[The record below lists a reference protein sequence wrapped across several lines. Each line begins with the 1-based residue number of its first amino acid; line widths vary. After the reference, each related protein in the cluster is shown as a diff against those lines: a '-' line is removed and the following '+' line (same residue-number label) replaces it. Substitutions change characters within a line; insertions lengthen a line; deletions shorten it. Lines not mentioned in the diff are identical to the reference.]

1 MALQKQLIHIYMK
14 KVIREIPYSR
24 LYKLEV
30 PRLAKKVI
38 EIIERH
44 NPEELLIKEVFDL
57 LVAEKPHIDALNPPY
72 GPHPITEQLSPFRR
86 KLLMYASSIRRE
98 MSVIVREDELVQS
111 EDVKIA
117 KIFID
122 SYLINLGSN
131 RNEELICEKVDQ
143 FFMEIDK
150 NEELEIILTTLDLSK
165 KLDNLRSANATLQEL
180 LRRRLT
186 STSQRPKEKTDTLV
200 NYVCEALH
208 NMFLQIKVAQ
218 LKNKELDY
226 LPLINE
232 LNEQLNLYR
241 NLINIRDGY
250 NKRKAEQ
257 KKGIETE
264 QPDETTEAIESTELM
279 RSTESTNGMHPTQ
292 VEVEKAGGKNGTLDT
307 FSEQK
312 NAAMSTSKTKPDIS
326 STEG

>member
-44 NPEELLIKEVFDL
+44 NPEDLLIKEVFDL

-165 KLDNLRSANATLQEL
+165 KIRQLKKCKCNASRTFEEKIDFNF
-180 LRRRLT
+180 
-186 STSQRPKEKTDTLV
+186 STSER
-200 NYVCEALH
+200 
-208 NMFLQIKVAQ
+208 
-218 LKNKELDY
+218 KNGHACKLC
-226 LPLINE
+226 
-232 LNEQLNLYR
+232 
-241 NLINIRDGY
+241 
-250 NKRKAEQ
+250 
-257 KKGIETE
+257 
-264 QPDETTEAIESTELM
+264 M
-279 RSTESTNGMHPTQ
+279 RSI
-292 VEVEKAGGKNGTLDT
+292 A
-307 FSEQK
+307 
-312 NAAMSTSKTKPDIS
+312 
-326 STEG
+326 